1 MLTVITGTPGAGK
14 TLYAI
19 QKIILGVLGK
29 TVTQTDKDGVVTQ
42 HDVKV
47 YTNIKGLQVD
57 HELIDDSDKG
67 GIKNWHEWAKPG
79 SLIVY
84 DEFQKVMPPRP
95 NGSAVPRFIQELDE
109 HRHRGVDFVLITQ
122 NVINVDRHVH
132 GLTGRHIHIRRMGYM
147 PFCIVYEWDH
157 CSRQLL
163 FSKAISQGTWRYD
176 KKIFKLYHSADA
188 HTKQPRKLPV
198 LIWFILLGFV
208 GAPVLGYQVY
218 QSHLEKL
225 KPQGVLKAAA
235 GTSTFSVASMRPA
248 SAPVD
253 PFLASRAGTSTVAV
267 SPHSSLAVRPLV
279 VAGCAVVRDRCECF
293 TVDGVKSD
301 PDLALCQSLAVTTA
315 PVVVSPLEA
324 VAELRTP
331 DNAAVYALQG
341 HTDGSILR
349 WMQQRRP

>member
-19 QKIILGVLGK
+19 QKIILGALGK
-29 TVTQTDKDGVVTQ
+29 TVTQTDKDGAVTE
-42 HDVKV
+42 HAVKV

-67 GIKNWHEWAKPG
+67 GIKNWHEWAEPG

-122 NVINVDRHVH
+122 NVINVDKHVH
-132 GLTGRHIHIRRMGYM
+132 GLTGRHVHIRRMGYM

-198 LIWFILLGFV
+198 LIWFILFGFI
-208 GAPVLGYQVY
+208 GAPVLGFQVY

-225 KPQGVLKAAA
+225 KPQGALKAAA

-253 PFLASRAGTSTVAV
+253 PFVASRVGTSTLAV
-267 SPHSSLAVRPLV
+267 SPYPAVAVRPSV
-279 VAGCAVVRDRCECF
+279 VAGCAVVRDRCDCYAP
-293 TVDGVKSD
+293 DGSAVPRDQARCEALSTGPVPSLPADMATAAQSD
-301 PDLALCQSLAVTTA
+301 PIQAQA
-315 PVVVSPLEA
+315 
-324 VAELRTP
+324 
-331 DNAAVYALQG
+331 
-341 HTDGSILR
+341 DGEVLK
-349 WMQQRRP
+349 WMASR